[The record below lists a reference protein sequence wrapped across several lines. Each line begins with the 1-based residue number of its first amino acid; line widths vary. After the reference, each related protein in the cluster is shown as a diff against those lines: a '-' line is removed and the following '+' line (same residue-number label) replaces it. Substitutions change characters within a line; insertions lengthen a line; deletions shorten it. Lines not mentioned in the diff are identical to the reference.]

1 MTVTPLVWGY
11 AMLVAIVYVLAALI
25 LVDNLV
31 QLIAR
36 QHAPLNAVM
45 IVKTIVVEYVLTLVV

>member
-1 MTVTPLVWGY
+1 MTVTPLVWDY
-11 AMLVAIVYVLAALI
+11 VMLVAIVYALAALI
-25 LVDNLV
+25 LVGNLV

-36 QHAPLNAVM
+36 QHALLNAGM

>member
-1 MTVTPLVWGY
+1 MTVTPLVWDY
-11 AMLVAIVYVLAALI
+11 AMLVAIVYALAALI
-25 LVDNLV
+25 LVDNLA

-36 QHAPLNAVM
+36 QHALLNAVM

>member
-1 MTVTPLVWGY
+1 MIVTPLVWDY
-11 AMLVAIVYVLAALI
+11 VMLVAIVYALAALI

-36 QHAPLNAVM
+36 QHALLNAVM

>member
-1 MTVTPLVWGY
+1 MTVTPLVWDY
-11 AMLVAIVYVLAALI
+11 VMLVAIVYALAALI

-36 QHAPLNAVM
+36 QHALLNAVM

>member
-1 MTVTPLVWGY
+1 MIVTPLVWDY
-11 AMLVAIVYVLAALI
+11 AMLVAIVYALAALI

-36 QHAPLNAVM
+36 QHAPLNAEM
-45 IVKTIVVEYVLTLVV
+45 IVKMIVVEHVLTLVV

>member
-1 MTVTPLVWGY
+1 
-11 AMLVAIVYVLAALI
+11 MLVAIVYALAALI

-36 QHAPLNAVM
+36 QHALLNAVM

>member
-1 MTVTPLVWGY
+1 MIVTPLVWDY
-11 AMLVAIVYVLAALI
+11 VMLVAIVYALAALI

-36 QHAPLNAVM
+36 QLALLNAGM

>member
-1 MTVTPLVWGY
+1 MIVTPLVWDY
-11 AMLVAIVYVLAALI
+11 VMLVAIVYALVALI

-36 QHAPLNAVM
+36 QHALLNAGM
-45 IVKTIVVEYVLTLVV
+45 IVKTIVVEYVLTLAV

>member
-1 MTVTPLVWGY
+1 MTVTPLVWDY
-11 AMLVAIVYVLAALI
+11 VMLVAIVYALAALI
-25 LVDNLV
+25 LVDNLA

-36 QHAPLNAVM
+36 QHALLNAEM

>member
-1 MTVTPLVWGY
+1 
-11 AMLVAIVYVLAALI
+11 MLVAIVYALAALI
-25 LVDNLV
+25 LVDNRV

-36 QHAPLNAVM
+36 QLALLNAGM

>member
-1 MTVTPLVWGY
+1 MIVTPLVWDSV
-11 AMLVAIVYVLAALI
+11 MLVAIVYALVALI

-36 QHAPLNAVM
+36 QHALLNAGM
-45 IVKTIVVEYVLTLVV
+45 IVKTIVVEHVLTLVV